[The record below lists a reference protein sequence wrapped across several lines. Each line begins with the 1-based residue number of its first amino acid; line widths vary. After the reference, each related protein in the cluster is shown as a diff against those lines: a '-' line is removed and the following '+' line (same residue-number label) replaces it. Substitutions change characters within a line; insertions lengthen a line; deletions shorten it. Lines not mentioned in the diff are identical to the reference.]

1 MGQLTTVEAANWM
14 ALYLAA
20 GVCCAMALVLSS
32 GMIICELYRERS
44 WAAINSV
51 RSALMFVPQTWW
63 RWQKL
68 YLTSMP
74 VTLAIVTLFAAS
86 MSWS

>member
-1 MGQLTTVEAANWM
+1 MGQLTTVEAANWI

-20 GVCCAMALVLSS
+20 GICCVIALVLSS
-32 GMIICELYRERS
+32 GIILCEVYRDRS
-44 WAAINSV
+44 WAGINSV
-51 RSALMFVPQTWW
+51 RSALMFMPRTWW

-74 VTLAIVTLFAAS
+74 VTLAIVILFAAS
-86 MSWS
+86 MSWG